1 MYLNLIYEHK
11 IKNSFLPNCQPFEV
25 FEESKNWLIENEESD
40 VGHLMKHLFD
50 KFGNQM
56 IVYGNGLGFET
67 LSLNNFNNRY
77 NVGVRA
83 FTIDEIIDNIENYK
97 DERFFFVIEPFGHIN
112 FFADKFNGISPDT
125 LQKINKLNATI
136 IINYAHEGHL
146 TEFFVKQILKKLIYK
161 KVIFMYNDY
170 LNDFSNLSTRNV
182 LFLPFNFY
190 LNRSSRYFQYNL
202 KNNKISDILDYSKK
216 EYHFLSFNQYI
227 HHHRVKIISEI
238 YKNNLQ
244 SKFLISF
251 NPKFYESLGGARY
264 DYENQLTDLGFWD
277 DYQHFL
283 SLPEQKVDY
292 DTDLRIS
299 GYGYEDLS
307 PYRKSII
314 SLISDTIFFKKQGF
328 ISEKIFKPI
337 MYFQPF
343 LIAGPPHYLKAIR
356 EMGFETFD
364 GFIDESYDDE
374 VDDSKRLEM
383 IINEIK
389 RICNIPLD
397 ELKWQLK
404 EIEYKLINNQIKL
417 LTFDY
422 EKYETI
428 FCEKLIN
435 EGIQINEDGRNI
447 L

>member
-1 MYLNLIYEHK
+1 MYLNLVYEHK

-25 FEESKNWLIENEESD
+25 FEESKNWLIENDSSD

-77 NVGVRA
+77 DVGVRA
-83 FTIDEIIDNIENYK
+83 FSIDEVIENIDEYK
-97 DERFFFVIEPFGHIN
+97 DEKFFFVIEPFGHIN
-112 FFADKFNGISPDT
+112 FFADNFNGIT
-125 LQKINKLNATI
+125 TETIKKLNRLNATI

-146 TEFFVKQILKKLIYK
+146 TDFFVNQILKKLFYK

-170 LNDFSNLSTRNV
+170 LTDFSNFATKKV
-182 LFLPFNFY
+182 LFFPFNFY

-202 KNNKISDILDYSKK
+202 KNNKVSDILDYSKK
-216 EYHFLSFNQYI
+216 QFHFLSFNQYI

-238 YKNNLQ
+238 HKNNLQ
-244 SKFLISF
+244 SKFLMSF
-251 NPKFYESLGGARY
+251 NPNFYESLGGARY
-264 DYENQLTDLGFWD
+264 DYENQLKDLGFWD
-277 DYQHFL
+277 DYMYFL
-283 SLPEQKVDY
+283 SLPEQKVDF
-292 DTDLRIS
+292 DTNLRIS
-299 GYGYEDLS
+299 GYGYEDLT
-307 PYRKSII
+307 PYKNSVI

-343 LIAGPPHYLKAIR
+343 LIAGPPKYLKAVR
-356 EMGFETFD
+356 DMGFETFD
-364 GFIDESYDDE
+364 GFIDESYDNE
-374 VDDSKRLEM
+374 FDDIKRLEM
-383 IINEIK
+383 IIDEIK
-389 RICNIPLD
+389 RISAIPIE

-404 EIEYKLINNQIKL
+404 EIEPKLINNQIKL

-428 FCEKLIN
+428 FCQKLIN
-435 EGIQINEDGRNI
+435 EGNTINENRSNI